1 MPYAERELAHQEITM
16 PRRDALK
23 VLGAGLLA
31 AGGATLWRRD
41 ASAAPA
47 LRYTPEKNAKLRL
60 LRWKRFVQGDE
71 DQWLASTHRFT
82 ELTGVAVQVESV
94 SLEDLTPKASMSANI
109 GAGPDLV
116 MGSYG
121 QPQLY
126 PDKCLDLTE
135 LATYLGEK
143 YGGWYDA

>member
-1 MPYAERELAHQEITM
+1 MMRWPPSAMIGVMRVIFMGVMCVRCWVEGYADWEASGCVGRAVAAHSRMPYAERELAHQEITM

-60 LRWKRFVQGDE
+60 
-71 DQWLASTHRFT
+71 
-82 ELTGVAVQVESV
+82 
-94 SLEDLTPKASMSANI
+94 
-109 GAGPDLV
+109 
-116 MGSYG
+116 
-121 QPQLY
+121 
-126 PDKCLDLTE
+126 
-135 LATYLGEK
+135 
-143 YGGWYDA
+143 